1 MAKHTKRDR
10 APALVLAAGLAA
22 IGLFC
27 LMLRAELRLP
37 RTISTEGLEILPAG
51 SYACAFYPAEDARNG
66 DIALTGWAVPE
77 GERYEQVRQWVAVYD
92 SQTGRYTRLSTVM
105 VENYEPMETLDDP
118 QNALFGGFYALVPEK
133 LAAAADS
140 LELCILDRSNLRR
153 NLVHTGVMLSE
164 VLE

>member
-27 LMLRAELRLP
+27 LMLRAELRLS

-51 SYACAFYPAEDARNG
+51 SYACAFYPAEDTRNG

-92 SQTGRYTRLSTVM
+92 SRTGRYTRLPTVM
-105 VENYEPMETLDDP
+105 EENEEPMETLDDP
-118 QNALFGGFYALVPEK
+118 QNALFGGFYALVPDK

-140 LELCILDRSNLRR
+140 CELCILDRSNQRN

-164 VLE
+164 VLA

>member
-51 SYACAFYPAEDARNG
+51 SYACAFYPAEDTRNG

-77 GERYEQVRQWVAVYD
+77 GERYEQVRQWVAV
-92 SQTGRYTRLSTVM
+92 
-105 VENYEPMETLDDP
+105 
-118 QNALFGGFYALVPEK
+118 
-133 LAAAADS
+133 
-140 LELCILDRSNLRR
+140 
-153 NLVHTGVMLSE
+153 
-164 VLE
+164 